1 MPIIYNLRHL
11 RKLLHIKKS
20 EQERF
25 FGKDRQQSY
34 NKFNIPKKSGGV
46 RIIEAPVNDL
56 KAIQKWIKDNI
67 LDKFEAS
74 KYAKGFIKNI
84 SIYDNALP
92 HVNKELVINLD
103 LKDFFPS
110 IDYSQVFKIF
120 KYFGYDLS
128 KPLNELPLSADDYQT
143 LEHLC
148 FILTEKLKKLFP
160 MRYREKFAM

>member
-1 MPIIYNLRHL
+1 MLDEVDLEYALEKNIIDDETKALIIEYNERLAQNNVPIIYNLRHL

-103 LKDFFPS
+103 LKDFFHLL
-110 IDYSQVFKIF
+110 IIH
-120 KYFGYDLS
+120 KYLRY
-128 KPLNELPLSADDYQT
+128 LN
-143 LEHLC
+143 
-148 FILTEKLKKLFP
+148 ILVIP
-160 MRYREKFAM
+160 QKFLIY